1 MTVDNF
7 WNWVYRFY
15 SFVVRFIFACIVSG
29 LLILSLVCICYME
42 TSEYVYLCMDAVTR
56 QALLLLAVLAGAVA
70 LGFFARRKKLHWEK
84 TDFLRWGVLVLG
96 GIAGVFW
103 VLNTR
108 YIPRAD
114 QLSILEFAEHLRKG
128 EYGVFGAGSYMARY
142 PHQSGIVLVLW
153 GLSMILGDG
162 NYVAFQLLNVAAY
175 VLILWTLGEFAIRL
189 GRKPVL
195 PTFLGF
201 LFLPLLFY
209 TSFLYGT
216 LLGLCFAMLA
226 ALQTVDFCR
235 SGKRSCGIL
244 AGLSLFAAL
253 VIKSNYQIFA
263 IGILIYAVMYLLSH
277 KAWKRWSIVLV
288 LIAAFVAGTKLPIF
302 CMERITGQDFSHGST
317 TLSWVVMGLHDDG
330 NQSPGRYDGYVW
342 STLDDAGLDS
352 QLQKERVVQDL
363 KNRLKELAGN
373 PGYAVKLFLKKTAS
387 QWCEPIFEGIWILQQ
402 MKTDYSVPVWIRNL
416 VSPVGSWQVSGVL
429 NYVHIIILFGAALL
443 AFSGKENITNEDCL
457 LTTIFIGG
465 FLFHTFWEAKGQY
478 TLPYF
483 TLLIPLAI
491 QGYGIA
497 VRAGMKGE
505 KQALLWVMS
514 PLVIVL
520 LTVVAAKVLPLEWLH
535 VDLTRFYHYLGR

>member
-7 WNWVYRFY
+7 WNRVYRLY
-15 SFVVRFIFACIVSG
+15 SLVVRFFFACIVSG
-29 LLILSLVCICYME
+29 LLILSLVCICYLE
-42 TSEYVYLCMDAVTR
+42 ASEYVYLCIDAVTR
-56 QALLLLAVLAGAVA
+56 QALVLLAVLLGTVA
-70 LGFFARRKKLHWEK
+70 LGYFTRGKKLHWEK
-84 TDFLRWGVLVLG
+84 MDFLRWGMLVLG
-96 GIAGVFW
+96 GIAGAFW

-114 QLSILEFAEHLRKG
+114 QLSILKFAEHLRKG
-128 EYGVFGAGSYMARY
+128 EYGVFDAGSYMARY

-153 GLSMILGDG
+153 CLSMIWGDG

-226 ALQTVDFCR
+226 ALQTVDFCHSGKVR
-235 SGKRSCGIL
+235 SGL
-244 AGLSLFAAL
+244 FAGLSLFAAL
-253 VIKSNYQIFA
+253 VFKSNYQIFA
-263 IGILIYAVMYLLSH
+263 IGILIYAGMYLVSH

-288 LIAAFVAGTKLPIF
+288 LLAAFVVGTKLPIF

-352 QLQKERVVQDL
+352 RLQKERVEQDL
-363 KNRLKELAGN
+363 KNRLKELVGN
-373 PGYAVKLFLKKTAS
+373 PGYAAKLFLKKTAS

-402 MKTDYSVPVWIRNL
+402 MKTDYSIPLWIRNL
-416 VSPVGSWQVSGVL
+416 VSPVGSWRVSGAL

-443 AFSGKENITNEDCL
+443 AFFGKENISNEACL
-457 LTTIFIGG
+457 LMTIFIGG

-478 TLPYF
+478 TMPYF

-497 VRAGMKGE
+497 ARAGKKGE
-505 KQALLWVMS
+505 KQALLRMMP

-520 LTVVAAKVLPLEWLH
+520 LTVAAAKVLPLEWLH